1 MSEFDRHAVVSA
13 SMENEFANMH
23 QFYMGL
29 ADCNLSIAD
38 ISQGL
43 LDMESASSTP
53 TGLPSTPVFWG
64 TDLSLNSEF
73 QSPTTINGS
82 ENDLL
87 DFQLNGYDECTGV
100 WNSTNTVF

>member
-1 MSEFDRHAVVSA
+1 
-13 SMENEFANMH
+13 
-23 QFYMGL
+23 MGL

-43 LDMESASSTP
+43 LDMDSASSTP

-82 ENDLL
+82 ENNLL
-87 DFQLNGYDECTGV
+87 DFQLKGYDGCTNL